1 MPSGSYKQVLVG
13 CPFYKWDDGKRRIV
27 CEGLVDNSSIALVY
41 RNRHDY
47 SIQLETFCC
56 QHWNWCE
63 IHRLL
68 MDKYEDMPVIPKER
82 RMRGKAKPRQKRFQ
96 AEQLNLFDML
106 EV

>member
-68 MDKYEDMPVIPKER
+68 MDKYEDMPVATEVR
-82 RMRGKAKPRQKRFQ
+82 TDKAKPRQKRFQ
-96 AEQLNLFDML
+96 AEQLNLFEML